1 MSTETKRRAHP
12 ANSPSFYRLG
22 LGWIR
27 CRPVPNRR
35 ENPENDLLVIDVVPR
50 RRAKWERLYRGRT
63 VINSMF
69 NGMKRSRILNPHQFL
84 AMRKVSARGN
94 VHADL
99 SRSDAGES

>member
-1 MSTETKRRAHP
+1 ME
-12 ANSPSFYRLG
+12 
-22 LGWIR
+22 IR

-35 ENPENDLLVIDVVPR
+35 DNPENDLLVISVIPR

-69 NGMKRSRILNPHQFL
+69 NGMKRSRILNLHQFL